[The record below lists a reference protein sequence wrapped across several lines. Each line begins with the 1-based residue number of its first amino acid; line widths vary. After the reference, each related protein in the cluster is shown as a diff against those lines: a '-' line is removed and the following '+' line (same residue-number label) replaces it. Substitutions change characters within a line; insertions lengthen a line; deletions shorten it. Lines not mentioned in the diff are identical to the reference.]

1 MWWQFPSLEP
11 TLNYGVV
18 IIGNNNQNSRGSGKL
33 YANAR
38 PIFERPKRVKFC
50 MYSSLFNNMLG
61 M

>member
-18 IIGNNNQNSRGSGKL
+18 VIGNNNQNSRGSGKL

-38 PIFERPKRVKFC
+38 PIYE
-50 MYSSLFNNMLG
+50 
-61 M
+61 

>member
-33 YANAR
+33 YANATNSW
-38 PIFERPKRVKFC
+38 
-50 MYSSLFNNMLG
+50 MT
-61 M
+61 